1 MAHYCTN
8 NTIYCIQTVF
18 NMTWP
23 FLLELAIAVSM
34 HAVSQKVVHI
44 YPGFIL
50 VIPSEVMEG
59 MLGHASILYCMLI
72 TYKVDNHQTNP
83 FLTELVTKLY

>member
-1 MAHYCTN
+1 M
-8 NTIYCIQTVF
+8 QTVF

-34 HAVSQKVVHI
+34 HAVLQKVARI

-72 TYKVDNHQTNP
+72 MYKVDNHQTNP

>member
-1 MAHYCTN
+1 MALPVGTSHSC
-8 NTIYCIQTVF
+8 F
-18 NMTWP
+18 N
-23 FLLELAIAVSM
+23 ARSIAKSCAYI
-34 HAVSQKVVHI
+34 H
-44 YPGFIL
+44 PGFIL